1 MPGIA
6 SLICPRPSTGMETG
20 SVKKVIILFTGILVA
35 FFIAEALT
43 NAVAILFHLE
53 GWSGGIVSFV
63 VYAVVF
69 FAVLHLLEKY
79 AHIVFFGFD
88 R

>member
-1 MPGIA
+1 
-6 SLICPRPSTGMETG
+6 
-20 SVKKVIILFTGILVA
+20 
-35 FFIAEALT
+35 
-43 NAVAILFHLE
+43 
-53 GWSGGIVSFV
+53 

>member
-1 MPGIA
+1 
-6 SLICPRPSTGMETG
+6 METG
-20 SVKKVIILFTGILVA
+20 SVKKVITLIVGILVA
-35 FFIAEALT
+35 FFVADALT
-43 NAVAILFHLE
+43 NAVVALFNMD
-53 GWSGGIVSFV
+53 GWIGGIVSFV
-63 VYAVVF
+63 VYAVFF